1 MINLPI
7 PDNAKEI
14 YSLIKST
21 YKRRLGDM
29 TVKSSAIPDCGDLIK
44 ICFAMIALRM

>member
-7 PDNAKEI
+7 AEDARET

-29 TVKSSAIPDCGDLIK
+29 TVKSSAIPACEDLIK
-44 ICFAMIALRM
+44 IFFAMIALRM